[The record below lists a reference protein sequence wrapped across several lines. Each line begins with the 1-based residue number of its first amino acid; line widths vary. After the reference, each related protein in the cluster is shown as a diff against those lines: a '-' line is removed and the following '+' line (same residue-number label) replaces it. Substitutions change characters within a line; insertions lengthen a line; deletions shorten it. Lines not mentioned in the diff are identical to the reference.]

1 MSISKRKVVTASA
14 SLLLLWTLGMPHL
27 AHASTSAVV
36 ATTPQTLTLT
46 GSYLTIDG
54 ATNWNFP
61 TRQIQPNAMSIL
73 ASPSLDTWTPGT
85 VGTPNSTPDAIDANP
100 GITSTDFP
108 AGQGVFSTTP
118 PEMDGVQ
125 VSDYRGLDAG
135 WSLYAT
141 STDLISNKGYHMTGS
156 TIVIT
161 AGQPSNSALDG
172 LPNYNDPHEGAP
184 VGSNLQPLNTG
195 ANPYAGT
202 SGTGAP
208 TANSTVGP
216 AVLIATTG
224 AVTNAPTQLYGTGT
238 TQIPFNA
245 VTLNMPT
252 GAGMAADTYNA
263 TITWSLTIAP

>member
-1 MSISKRKVVTASA
+1 MSISKRKVVTVSA
-14 SLLLLWTLGMPHL
+14 SLLLLWALGMPHL
-27 AHASTSAVV
+27 AHASTTAVV

-73 ASPSLDTWTPGT
+73 PQAILDTWQPGT
-85 VGTPNSTPDAIDANP
+85 VGTTLSTQDAIDANP
-100 GITSTDFP
+100 GITSSDFT
-108 AGQGVFSTTP
+108 AGQGYFSTTP

-125 VSDYRGLDAG
+125 VSDYRGTDAG

-156 TIVIT
+156 TTTIT
-161 AGQPSNSALDG
+161 AGQPYNSALAG
-172 LPNYNDPHEGAP
+172 VPNYNEPTEGTSVGRNMAP
-184 VGSNLQPLNTG
+184 LITG
-195 ANPYAGT
+195 QNPYAGK

-252 GAGMAADTYNA
+252 GAGMAADTYN
-263 TITWSLTIAP
+263 ITSHGV

>member
-1 MSISKRKVVTASA
+1 MSISKRKVVTVSA
-14 SLLLLWTLGMPHL
+14 SLLLLWALGTPHL

-61 TRQIQPNAMSIL
+61 TRQIQPNAMNIL
-73 ASPSLDTWTPGT
+73 ASASLDTWTAGT
-85 VGTPNSTPDAIDANP
+85 VGTSLSTPDAIDANS

-108 AGQGVFSTTP
+108 AAQGYFATTP

-125 VSDYRGLDAG
+125 VSDYRGTDAG

-156 TIVIT
+156 SIIIT
-161 AGQPSNSALDG
+161 AGQPTNAALDG
-172 LPNYNDPHEGAP
+172 GTNYIEAKEGAS
-184 VGSNLQPLNTG
+184 VGSNLKPLLTG
-195 ANPYAGT
+195 MNPYAGT

-224 AVTNAPTQLYGTGT
+224 TAQALPQLNATGT

-263 TITWSLTIAP
+263 NITWSLTMTP